1 MRKRALIVE
10 ADAPLA
16 ACLVALLRGQ
26 GIEADIAADAGA
38 VLERLRVN
46 PAIDFAMLDTR
57 LDGLALC
64 EAVRADPYLCRCRLV
79 VTGPRGRA
87 AMALKARALGVD
99 AYLAKP
105 FSPDELLAALDGDAR
120 G

>member
-16 ACLVALLRGQ
+16 ACLVALLRGH
-26 GIEADIAADAGA
+26 GVEADIEADAGA
-38 VLERLRVN
+38 ALERLRSDLEISLAV
-46 PAIDFAMLDTR
+46 IDTR
-57 LDGLALC
+57 LDGFALC
-64 EAVRADPYLCRCRLV
+64 EAVRADSSLRCRLV

-87 AMALKARALGVD
+87 AMASKARALGVD

-105 FSPDELLAALDGDAR
+105 FTTAELLAAFDGDAR